1 MKKLFFAIAAALL
14 LNLSAIGQQP
24 VKPVRVGFDTV
35 RTNIAY
41 GDIDTITYT
50 SKTYSEHP
58 GGHSWPVRR
67 NNLYNFAQ
75 VLFK

>member
-24 VKPVRVGFDTV
+24 VK
-35 RTNIAY
+35 
-41 GDIDTITYT
+41 
-50 SKTYSEHP
+50 
-58 GGHSWPVRR
+58 
-67 NNLYNFAQ
+67 Q